1 MSANGRSIAP
11 ISSLQMV
18 RPKGFLNTSDDNN
31 TISMTTLPK
40 PRYEAILSA
49 AAPSNYDQRAY
60 SASVTLPS
68 YVPETSTSSIS
79 SIPFGFRPRTST
91 FGPDNDMEEI
101 LRGAREMK
109 VLRSAL
115 AGKDRIAAL
124 EGELA
129 GLYESYE
136 RLAEVHRKTWD
147 GMVGMVLEDER

>member
-1 MSANGRSIAP
+1 
-11 ISSLQMV
+11 MV
-18 RPKGFLNTSDDNN
+18 RPNGFLNTLDDN
-31 TISMTTLPK
+31 TISMTVLPK

-49 AAPSNYDQRAY
+49 TAPSTYDQRTY

-79 SIPFGFRPRTST
+79 SSTPLGFRPRTST

-109 VLRSAL
+109 VLKSAL
-115 AGKDRIAAL
+115 AGNDRIAAL
-124 EGELA
+124 ESELA

-147 GMVGMVLEDER
+147 GMVGMVLEDEK